1 MARPRKPTAVLELKG
16 AFKKDPQ
23 RKAARANEPAISDGI
38 GSPPSELGIAEQA
51 LWAELAGYGTWLTAG
66 DRLLLEIACRL
77 MVLFRG
83 NALDGGGI
91 SKLITSLAKLG
102 FSPTDR
108 SKVNAPGAKEPEE
121 DPFADFKPK
130 NGH

>member
-16 AFKKDPQ
+16 AFKQNPSRGK
-23 RKAARANEPAISDGI
+23 ARANEPAIAAEI
-38 GSPPSELGIAEQA
+38 GDPPDSLGDAEREL
-51 LWAELAGYGTWLTAG
+51 WRELAVYGAWLTAG

-77 MVLFRG
+77 MVLFRT

-91 SKLITSLAKLG
+91 SKLITALSKLG

-108 SKVNAPGAKEPEE
+108 SKVNAPGAKEPED
-121 DPFADFKPK
+121 DPFADFK
-130 NGH
+130 

>member
-16 AFKKDPQ
+16 AFKKDPA
-23 RKAARANEPAISDGI
+23 RGKARANEPVPTGSI
-38 GSPPSELGIAEQA
+38 GAPPVALAEDEKA
-51 LWAELAGYGTWLTAG
+51 LWNELAVVGTWLTDA
-66 DRLLLEIACRL
+66 DRLMLEIACRL
-77 MVLFRG
+77 MASFRK
-83 NALDGGGI
+83 NELDGGGI

-121 DPFADFKPK
+121 DPFAEFR
-130 NGH
+130 